1 MFNQGG
7 YEWKLEDSADRVECT
22 FRLAVPK
29 FMDTSSLIVDVQP
42 TYVRIDVKEKITQI
56 LWPDE
61 MMVDD
66 AKI

>member
-1 MFNQGG
+1 
-7 YEWKLEDSADRVECT
+7 
-22 FRLAVPK
+22 
-29 FMDTSSLIVDVQP
+29 MDTSSLIVDVQP